1 MLGDSYGSDYPTWKW
16 RSLQQ
21 RRSFIYPILS
31 IFQLFIWCFITS
43 HASHHCE
50 MNQDH
55 SPCTKPYMFFLMGIS
70 AFFLTFHLL
79 FSGAT
84 VFTQWGIELLS
95 SETMGK
101 RLCILSEISWSMLLF
116 LYAKGVVYW
125 IITDFERG
133 VMISAFSTLGVSLFH
148 HTGLAQRDLLWM
160 VGGIILSWIK
170 LENYNTVSL
179 SSHFL
184 RSSHLYPG
192 PVDLHLDL
200 VHSLQSLHDDDAGLP
215 VSFSPS
221 IYS

>member
-184 RSSHLYPG
+184 RSSHLYR
-192 PVDLHLDL
+192 
-200 VHSLQSLHDDDAGLP
+200 AR
-215 VSFSPS
+215 
-221 IYS
+221 